1 MKASAA
7 ILALAST
14 AAALNYKPAQL
25 RSMIPRA
32 NKIPIPSSN
41 GSVTFKSPQ
50 TVTGV
55 FDGGM
60 KTYDRGVSC
69 TGQEEGGD
77 SDAVFSVEDGGT
89 LQNVIIGAN
98 QIEGVHCQGTCTI
111 KNVWWTA
118 VCEGMHSFHFLPTF
132 IHRC

>member
-1 MKASAA
+1 MKAFTA
-7 ILALAST
+7 ILALVST
-14 AAALNYKPAQL
+14 ASALNYKPNV
-25 RSMIPRA
+25 RSLIPRA
-32 NKIPIPSSN
+32 NTIPIPSSK
-41 GSVTFKSPQ
+41 GSVTFDSAQ

-77 SDAVFSVEDGGT
+77 SDAVFSVEEGGT

-98 QIEGVHCQGTCTI
+98 QIEGVHCQGSCTI

-118 VCEGMHSFHFLPTF
+118 VCEGAYSIRLSPTADQEY
-132 IHRC
+132 